1 MKVEVQNPKYV
12 ISRSDLIVY
21 INRLYSPIIL
31 ASGVF
36 NNAFKTNPID
46 VSD

>member
-1 MKVEVQNPKYV
+1 MKIEVLNPKTV
-12 ISRSDLIVY
+12 VARSDLIVY
-21 INRLYSPIIL
+21 INRIYSPIIL
-31 ASGVF
+31 ASGVY